1 MDVTATQ
8 PYRWGAG
15 GQWDYITR
23 PWQVLLPHLVCC
35 SPGAEA
41 ERGSAGPGLSVSPR
55 PVQGQGQGQGQE
67 EGVGLGCGL
76 LPTRPEFPMG
86 LFLQRRSHYLE
97 DTRQLSHYEALL
109 FCPFRES
116 M

>member
-1 MDVTATQ
+1 MSQ
-8 PYRWGAG
+8 
-15 GQWDYITR
+15 
-23 PWQVLLPHLVCC
+23 LPNPTDGEQGDSGTT
-35 SPGAEA
+35 SPGLGRCSFPTWFAVHLELRQ
-41 ERGSAGPGLSVSPR
+41 RGSAGPGLSVSPR